1 MALRVN
7 EYLIIETWNGEGYS
21 YKNDASILKTED
33 TAKRIAEN
41 SVAKLLTWVNSS
53 ISEYFPD
60 GLDIN
65 FNRFDQAF
73 VIEYSFVAAS
83 GSIMIFPYMKQYG
96 VMIKCEINEYTIF
109 NTKEE
114 YDKAYQEAVEL
125 ADPEEYQLGDMF
137 IHAYKDDYSRQFK
150 ILRP

>member
-41 SVAKLLTWVNSS
+41 SVVKLLTWINLS
-53 ISEYFPD
+53 INEYFPD
-60 GLDIN
+60 GLEIN
-65 FNRFDQAF
+65 FNRYYKAF
-73 VIEYSFVAAS
+73 VIEYSFAADS
-83 GSIMIFPYMKQYG
+83 GSIMISPYMKQYG

-109 NTKEE
+109 RFKEE

-125 ADPEEYQLGDMF
+125 ADPEDYQLGDMF
-137 IHAYKDDYSRQFK
+137 IHAHKDDYSRQFK

>member
-21 YKNDASILKTED
+21 YENDAAIFKTDD
-33 TAKRIAEN
+33 TAKRIAHN
-41 SVAKLLTWVNSS
+41 SLKSVLG
-53 ISEYFPD
+53 EGYGED

-65 FNRFDQAF
+65 YNK
-73 VIEYSFVAAS
+73 ISKEYKITYTFEDDY
-83 GSIMIFPYMKQYG
+83 GSINVLPYQGQYG
-96 VMIKCEINEYTIF
+96 VMIKCEINEYTTF

-125 ADPEEYQLGDMF
+125 ADPEDYQLGDMF
-137 IHAYKDDYSRQFK
+137 IHACKDDYSRQFK

>member
-21 YKNDASILKTED
+21 YENDAAIFKTDD
-33 TAKRIAEN
+33 TAKRIAHN
-41 SVAKLLTWVNSS
+41 SLKSVLGYFS
-53 ISEYFPD
+53 IGEGCGED

-65 FNRFDQAF
+65 YNK
-73 VIEYSFVAAS
+73 IGKEYKITYTFEDNN
-83 GSIMIFPYMKQYG
+83 GSISVLPYQGQYG
-96 VMIKCEINEYTIF
+96 VMIKCEINDYTIF

-125 ADPEEYQLGDMF
+125 ADPEDYQLGDMF
-137 IHAYKDDYSRQFK
+137 IHACKDDYSRQFK

>member
-21 YKNDASILKTED
+21 YENDAAIFKTD
-33 TAKRIAEN
+33 DAAKRIAHN
-41 SVAKLLTWVNSS
+41 NLKS
-53 ISEYFPD
+53 ITEYFAVGEGSD
-60 GLDIN
+60 GIDIN
-65 FNRFDQAF
+65 YNKVGKVYTIAYTFEDNT
-73 VIEYSFVAAS
+73 
-83 GSIMIFPYMKQYG
+83 GSINVLPYQGQYG

-114 YDKAYQEAVEL
+114 YYKAYQEAVEL
-125 ADPEEYQLGDMF
+125 ADPEDYQLGDMF
-137 IHAYKDDYSRQFK
+137 FHAHKDDYSRQFK

>member
-21 YKNDASILKTED
+21 YENDAAIFKTDD
-33 TAKRIAEN
+33 TAKRIAHN
-41 SVAKLLTWVNSS
+41 SLKSMLGYFS
-53 ISEYFPD
+53 IGEGCGED

-65 FNRFDQAF
+65 YNK
-73 VIEYSFVAAS
+73 IGKEYKITYTFQDNT
-83 GSIMIFPYMKQYG
+83 GSISVLPYQGQYG
-96 VMIKCEINEYTIF
+96 VMIKCEINEYTTF

-114 YDKAYQEAVEL
+114 YYKAYQEAVEL
-125 ADPEEYQLGDMF
+125 ADPEDYQLGDMF
-137 IHAYKDDYSRQFK
+137 IHACKDDYSRKFK

>member
-21 YKNDASILKTED
+21 YDNDAAIFKTDD
-33 TAKRIAEN
+33 TAKRIAHN
-41 SVAKLLTWVNSS
+41 SLKS
-53 ISEYFPD
+53 ILGYFNIGEGRGED

-65 FNRFDQAF
+65 YNK
-73 VIEYSFVAAS
+73 VGKEYKITYTFEDDS
-83 GSIMIFPYMKQYG
+83 GSISVLPYQGQYG

-137 IHAYKDDYSRQFK
+137 MHACKDDYSRQFK
-150 ILRP
+150 LLRP

>member
-7 EYLIIETWNGEGYS
+7 DYLIIETWNGEGYS
-21 YKNDASILKTED
+21 YENDAAIFKTDD
-33 TAKRIAEN
+33 TAKRIAHN
-41 SVAKLLTWVNSS
+41 SLKSVLGYFS
-53 ISEYFPD
+53 IGEGCGED

-65 FNRFDQAF
+65 YNK
-73 VIEYSFVAAS
+73 IGKEYKITYTFEDNN
-83 GSIMIFPYMKQYG
+83 GSISVLPYQGQYG

-125 ADPEEYQLGDMF
+125 ADPEDYQLGDMF
-137 IHAYKDDYSRQFK
+137 IHACKDDYSRQFK

>member
-41 SVAKLLTWVNSS
+41 SVAKILKEVNLSVNLTLTS
-53 ISEYFPD
+53 ID
-60 GLDIN
+60 LIN
-65 FNRFDQAF
+65 L
-73 VIEYSFVAAS
+73 IEYCSVEDS
-83 GSIMIFPYMKQYG
+83 GSIMILPYLKQYG

-114 YDKAYQEAVEL
+114 YDNAYKEAVEL
-125 ADPEEYQLGDMF
+125 ADPKDYQLGDMF
-137 IHAYKDDYSRQFK
+137 IHAHKDDYSRQFK
-150 ILRP
+150 ILKP